1 MFDRDEVLADE
12 FAAEFREDEIAREME
27 ARRAARREAMDALV
41 MGPEPYEP
49 SPYDGTY
56 SEM

>member
-1 MFDRDEVLADE
+1 MERDEI
-12 FAAEFREDEIAREME
+12 FAEKMAMEAREDAIAREME

-41 MGPEPYEP
+41 MGPESYEP
-49 SPYDGTY
+49 NPYDGTY